1 MNDLAHLPSIE
12 LSPRGARLHR
22 VGAERGAATLV
33 AGRGSE
39 APTTLAALQRE
50 YAFRAALHPDWAAIP
65 EAMQPAGEGA
75 LLLLRDPGGR
85 LLREVADRPLPVAD
99 FLRLARAVATAVEGM
114 HEARVVHRA
123 LSPDRIFIDEAV
135 DHATLTGFGYALR
148 LDAPGPQGDEA
159 LAWDDSCFDYMA
171 PELGA
176 RMNVDVDARAD
187 LYALGC
193 IFHELLTG
201 APPLTG
207 VDTAARIH
215 AHATRRPAPPHESRP
230 ELPAQLS
237 RIVMRLLEK
246 SPDQRYADAA
256 GLLADLRSC
265 DELLRRDG
273 RIPEFAIDAGAAIAA
288 VRDDGPLVG
297 RDDELAQL
305 RLLHERVLAGDGAQT
320 GWVWG
325 APGIGKSA
333 LLREAVARMGATSGG
348 STTGGAPLVAIG
360 KCAAARGGMPF
371 DCLSRALEPLMQG
384 VLGSADIEFDVWRD
398 RLRLATEPVGATVAG
413 LVPGLRQILGLPGDT
428 QAPALAD
435 AALIFEREIVL
446 RAMARLIAC
455 FARPERPLVLLIDD
469 LQWADVDTLQVLERL
484 VLDHAQAP
492 LLLLGSVRAKDPR
505 DLEDDPHEAHPLRA
519 TPLFQQPDAL
529 HLTVRPLEPVAA
541 RELVARALQQDADQ
555 LDELTALI
563 ESWTGRNPF
572 FIRRLLARLVHERL
586 LAYDA
591 GSARWTWEIDRIAA
605 HPAVRD
611 VGELLSGEL
620 AAMPEATRAVL
631 HTLACLGD
639 HAKDCLLAFCA
650 GADETTLAE
659 TLAPALA
666 AGFVVDEGDHWAF
679 LHDHVREAV
688 YAALPTAD
696 RAALH
701 LDLGRRLMTVGSG
714 IEQALRG
721 EGPTSAKAAKA
732 ERPVFSIAAQIN
744 LAASG
749 ATAAIDAD
757 ERRRFALINLEAG
770 RRAKAAT
777 AHHSALEFLGW
788 ALHWFGDEQTSADA
802 QEASLLCGEAEF
814 MTGALEAAE
823 GRLAALQ
830 GMAGEGLFGADVAR
844 LRVALY
850 TTLGRFDLALDVG
863 FAFLARAGIEVPRR
877 PDDAEVDAEHQGLSA
892 WLDRH
897 GVAALREIPADTDP
911 LRRAIVDIFADLLPP
926 AMYSNQ
932 NLEDLML
939 MRLVGL
945 ALANGH
951 TDASVNGYVCM
962 IRVLGERYGDYRRS
976 REFGELALHLVEAHG
991 LRRYQQRVHH
1001 TYATF
1006 VVPWTAPARAAREH
1020 HLRAFDIATRVGD
1033 HTFALYCGRNQAT
1046 GMLFAGD
1053 FLEDVRQTVDRALQ
1067 RARDANFKL
1076 VVDALLA
1083 QRSLLAVLQDQEPG
1097 RSDPRAQQMAEP
1109 VEGAPTTLVD
1119 FAYWVYRLQAGL
1131 LFGDLDE
1138 ALEARRRAEACQ
1150 RAGRSFAEYADLP
1163 FYGALALLRVSDR
1176 DEAQEAALRRHVAAL
1191 DTWAADCPENFGAR
1205 RALVLAEQAR
1215 ALGHATEAAELYA
1228 SAVAQARR
1236 HGFAQVEALAAELA
1250 AEFHADQGR
1259 EIESRAYLR
1268 HALAAWQRWGASAKA
1283 RELLQRHA
1291 ELREADQ
1298 PAAPTSR
1305 LHQLDVQAVLRI
1317 THALASDIVP
1327 ERLVETT
1334 LRTALESAGA
1344 DYGALALLRDGQW
1357 IVRARARI
1365 DGDQLVV
1372 TQEPAP
1378 FSGEV
1383 LPVSIAQAVARTQQP
1398 VQHDDARDAP
1408 ALAQDDYVQRARP
1421 RSLLCVPMMRYARLI
1436 GVLYLENSLAPR
1448 VFTAAKAELLEVI
1461 ASQAAFS
1468 LENTRLYEE
1477 LVDQNRQRAEAE
1489 ERLRNA
1495 LQELARASRL
1505 KAMGELV
1512 ASIVH
1517 EIGQP
1522 LSAIDTS
1529 ASAAGRWLRRPEPDI
1544 GEALAMIS
1552 HVSLSAKR
1560 AKSIIQ
1566 GLRAMARK
1574 AEPQF
1579 AEVDLGE
1586 ALRECATLVGGSL
1599 AELGV
1604 TLSVT
1609 GPTRPCPV
1617 RGDRVQLQQVAINLL
1632 MNGAEAMSD
1641 LPTDLRRL
1649 SMQWAVTRPDLVEV
1663 VIEDRGVGIAA
1674 DAVRQVLEPFFTTK
1688 SHGMGMGLAICKSIV
1703 DAHSGTLSFD
1713 PGSVGG
1719 TRVTLSL
1726 PSFGANPPSE

>member
-12 LSPRGARLHR
+12 LSPHGPRLHR
-22 VGAERGAATLV
+22 VSPAAGAATLV

-39 APTTLAALQRE
+39 APATLAVLQRE

-65 EAMQPAGEGA
+65 ESMQPAGEGA

-85 LLREVADRPLPVAD
+85 LLRELVGAPLPAED
-99 FLRLARAVATAVEGM
+99 FLRLALAITTAVEGM
-114 HEARVVHRA
+114 HGAAVIHRA
-123 LSPDRIFIDEAV
+123 LSPDRIFIDGPAAR
-135 DHATLTGFGYALR
+135 ATLTGFGFALR
-148 LDAPGPQGDEA
+148 LGAPGPQADET

-201 APPLTG
+201 APPFEG
-207 VDTAARIH
+207 ADTAARVH

-230 ELPAQLS
+230 DLPAQLS

-246 SPDQRYADAA
+246 SPDQRYADAN

-265 DELLRRDG
+265 DELLRRHG
-273 RIPEFAIDAGAAIAA
+273 EIPDFALDARAAIAA

-297 RDDELAQL
+297 RDDELVQL

-325 APGIGKSA
+325 PPGIGKSS
-333 LLREAVARMGATSGG
+333 LLREAVARMGAGPGTA
-348 STTGGAPLVAIG
+348 APLVATG
-360 KCAAARGGMPF
+360 KCTAARGGLPF
-371 DCLSRALEPLMQG
+371 DCLSRALEPLLQR
-384 VLGSADIEFDVWRD
+384 VLGSSDIEFDVWRD
-398 RLRLATEPVGATVAG
+398 RLRVATEPVGATVAG
-413 LVPGLRQILGLPGDT
+413 LVPGLRQILGLPADA
-428 QAPALAD
+428 QAPAMAD

-484 VLDHAQAP
+484 LIDRAQAP
-492 LLLLGSVRAKDPR
+492 LLVLGSVRSQESPDVQ
-505 DLEDDPHEAHPLRA
+505 DGHPLRA
-519 TPLFQQPDAL
+519 TPLFQRPDAL
-529 HLTVRPLEPVAA
+529 HLRVSPLEAGAA

-555 LDELTALI
+555 LGELIALI

-572 FIRRLLARLVHERL
+572 FIRRLLARLVHEQL
-586 LAYDA
+586 LSYDA
-591 GSARWTWEIDRIAA
+591 ESARWTWAIERIAA
-605 HPAVRD
+605 HPAMRD
-611 VGELLSGEL
+611 VGELLADEL
-620 AAMPEATRAVL
+620 TALPDATRALL

-639 HAKDCLLAFCA
+639 HAKDCLLAFSA
-650 GADETTLAE
+650 GIDESMLAE
-659 TLAPALA
+659 TLAPAVA
-666 AGFVVDEGDHWAF
+666 AGFVADEGDHWAF
-679 LHDHVREAV
+679 IHDHVREAV
-688 YAALPTAD
+688 HVALPTAQ

-701 LDLGRRLMTVGSG
+701 LDIARRLMTVGTG
-714 IEQALRG
+714 VVQADGR
-721 EGPTSAKAAKA
+721 TAAKAAMA
-732 ERPVFSIAAQIN
+732 EPPVFSIAAQAN
-744 LAASG
+744 LAAP
-749 ATAAIDAD
+749 AVTDAA

-770 RRAKAAT
+770 KRAKAAT

-802 QEASLLCGEAEF
+802 LEASLLCGEAEF

-830 GMAGEGLFGADVAR
+830 GMAGDGLFGTDVAR

-863 FAFLARAGIEVPRR
+863 FAFLARAGIELPRR
-877 PDDAEVDAEHQGLSA
+877 PTDAQVDEEHQRLRG
-892 WLDRH
+892 WLDER
-897 GVAALREIPADTDP
+897 GVAGLRHIGADTDP

-926 AMYSNQ
+926 AMYSDQ

-939 MRLVGL
+939 MRMVGL
-945 ALANGH
+945 AVANGH

-962 IRVLGERYGDYRRS
+962 IRVLGERYGDYGRS
-976 REFGELALHLVEAHG
+976 REFGELALHLIEDRG

-1006 VVPWTAPARAAREH
+1006 VVPWTAPARVAREH

-1083 QRSLLAVLQDQEPG
+1083 QRSLLAALQDGEPG
-1097 RSDPRAQQMAEP
+1097 RDHADLQAARPGDAERMAEP
-1109 VEGAPTTLVD
+1109 VESAPATLVD

-1131 LFGDLDE
+1131 LFGDLPE

-1163 FYGALALLRVSDR
+1163 FYGALALLRLRER
-1176 DEAQEAALRRHVAAL
+1176 DDAQEAALRRHVAAL
-1191 DTWAADCPENFGAR
+1191 DTWAADCAENFGAR

-1250 AEFHADQGR
+1250 AGFHADQHR

-1268 HALAAWQRWGASAKA
+1268 HALAAWQRWGAVAKA
-1283 RELLQRHA
+1283 RDLLQRHP
-1291 ELREADQ
+1291 ELNDADQ

-1334 LRTALESAGA
+1334 MRTALESAGA

-1357 IVRARARI
+1357 IVRARARLN
-1365 DGDQLVV
+1365 DDELVV

-1378 FSGEV
+1378 FSPEV
-1383 LPVSIAQAVARTQQP
+1383 LPVSIAHAVARTQHA

-1408 ALAQDDYVQRARP
+1408 ALAQDDYVMRAKP

-1448 VFTAAKAELLEVI
+1448 VFTTAKAELLEVI

-1544 GEALAMIS
+1544 GEALTMIS

-1579 AEVDLGE
+1579 AEVDLGD

-1609 GPTRPCPV
+1609 GPTMPCPV

-1649 SMQWAVTRPDLVEV
+1649 SLQWAVTRPDLVEV
-1663 VIEDRGVGIAA
+1663 VVEDRGVGIAA

-1703 DAHSGTLSFD
+1703 DAHGGALSFD
-1713 PGSVGG
+1713 PGAIGG

-1726 PSFGANPPSE
+1726 PSFGASPQQEG

>member
-22 VGAERGAATLV
+22 VHPERGAATLV

-39 APTTLAALQRE
+39 APATLATLQRE

-65 EAMQPAGEGA
+65 ESMLPAGEGA

-85 LLREVADRPLPVAD
+85 LLSERVEGQGPLAAAD
-99 FLRLARAVATAVEGM
+99 FLRLARAIASAVAGM
-114 HEARVVHRA
+114 HAAGVIHRA
-123 LSPDRIFIDEAV
+123 LSPDRIFIDEPAER
-135 DHATLTGFGYALR
+135 ATLTGFGFALR
-148 LDAPGPQGDEA
+148 LDERGARADET

-201 APPLTG
+201 APPFEG

-246 SPDQRYADAA
+246 SPDQRYADAG

-265 DELLRRDG
+265 DELLRRHG
-273 RIPEFAIDAGAAIAA
+273 GIPDFALDAGAAIAA

-297 RDDELAQL
+297 RGDELAQL
-305 RLLHERVLAGDGAQT
+305 RLLHERVLAGDGART

-325 APGIGKSA
+325 APGIGKSS
-333 LLREAVARMGATSGG
+333 LLREAVARMGAAPGG
-348 STTGGAPLVAIG
+348 VAPLVATG
-360 KCAAARGGMPF
+360 KCAAARGGLPF
-371 DCLSRALEPLMQG
+371 DCLSRALEPLLQL
-384 VLGSADIEFDVWRD
+384 VLGSPDIEFDVWRD
-398 RLRLATEPVGATVAG
+398 RLRQATEPVGATVAG
-413 LVPGLRQILGLPGDT
+413 LVPGLRQILSLPEDA

-484 VLDHAQAP
+484 LIDHAQAP
-492 LLLLGSVRAKDPR
+492 LLVLGSVRAQ
-505 DLEDDPHEAHPLRA
+505 ESQEAHPLRA

-529 HLTVRPLEPVAA
+529 HLSLRPLDTAA
-541 RELVARALQQDADQ
+541 AGELVARALQQDADQ
-555 LDELTALI
+555 LGELIALI

-572 FIRRLLARLVHERL
+572 FIRRLLARLVSERL

-591 GSARWTWEIDRIAA
+591 ATARWTWAIERIAA

-611 VGELLSGEL
+611 VGELLAGEL
-620 AAMPEATRAVL
+620 TALPAPTRALL

-639 HAKDCLLAFCA
+639 RAADCLLAFSA
-650 GADETTLAE
+650 GLDETALAE
-659 TLAPALA
+659 LLAPAVA
-666 AGFVVDEGDHWAF
+666 TGFVASERDHWAF
-679 LHDHVREAV
+679 VHDHVREAV
-688 YAALPTAD
+688 HAALPTAQ

-701 LDLGRRLMTVGSG
+701 LDIARRLMTVGTG
-714 IEQALRG
+714 VVLGDGRTA
-721 EGPTSAKAAKA
+721 AKAAMA
-732 ERPVFSIAAQIN
+732 ERPVFSIATQVN
-744 LAASG
+744 LAAP
-749 ATAAIDAD
+749 AVDDVA
-757 ERRRFALINLEAG
+757 ERRRFALINLDAG

-788 ALHWFGDEQTSADA
+788 ALHWFGDEQASADA
-802 QEASLLCGEAEF
+802 LEASLLCGEAEF

-830 GMAGEGLFGADVAR
+830 GMAGDGLFGADVAR

-863 FAFLARAGIEVPRR
+863 FAFLARAGIVLPRR
-877 PDDAEVDAEHQGLSA
+877 PSDAQVDDEHRRLRT
-892 WLDRH
+892 WLDER
-897 GVAALREIPADTDP
+897 GVAGLRDIPADTDP

-926 AMYSNQ
+926 AMYSDQ

-939 MRLVGL
+939 MRMVGL
-945 ALANGH
+945 AVAHGH

-962 IRVLGERYGDYRRS
+962 IRVLGERYGDYARS
-976 REFGELALHLVEAHG
+976 REFGELALHLIDAHG

-1006 VVPWTAPARAAREH
+1006 VVPWTAPARSAREH
-1020 HLRAFDIATRVGD
+1020 HLRAFEIATRVGD

-1083 QRSLLAVLQDQEPG
+1083 QRSLLAVLQDGDAPREPAAS
-1097 RSDPRAQQMAEP
+1097 RSASVVEAERMAEP

-1119 FAYWVYRLQAGL
+1119 FAYWVYRLQIGL
-1131 LFGDLDE
+1131 LFGDLAE

-1163 FYGALALLRVSDR
+1163 FYGALALLRVRER
-1176 DEAQEAALRRHVAAL
+1176 DAAQEDALRRHVAAL
-1191 DTWAADCPENFGAR
+1191 DTWAADCAENFGAR

-1215 ALGHATEAAELYA
+1215 ALGHVTEAAELYA

-1250 AEFHADQGR
+1250 AGFHADQRR

-1268 HALAAWQRWGASAKA
+1268 HALAAWQRWGAAAKA
-1283 RELLQRHA
+1283 RELLQRHP
-1291 ELREADQ
+1291 ELRDADQ
-1298 PAAPTSR
+1298 PSAPTSR

-1334 LRTALESAGA
+1334 MRTALEAAGA

-1357 IVRARARI
+1357 IVRARARLS
-1365 DGDQLVV
+1365 GEELAV

-1383 LPVSIAQAVARTQQP
+1383 LPVAIAHAVARTQHA
-1398 VQHDDARDAP
+1398 VHHDDAREVP

-1448 VFTAAKAELLEVI
+1448 VFTTAKAELLEVI

-1529 ASAAGRWLRRPEPDI
+1529 ASAAGRWLRRAEPDI
-1544 GEALAMIS
+1544 GEALSMIS

-1579 AEVDLGE
+1579 SEVDLGD

-1632 MNGAEAMSD
+1632 MNGAEAMTD

-1649 SMQWAVTRPDLVEV
+1649 SMQWSVTRPDLVEV
-1663 VIEDRGVGIAA
+1663 LIEDRGVGIAV

-1688 SHGMGMGLAICKSIV
+1688 AHGMGMGLAICKSIV
-1703 DAHSGTLSFD
+1703 DAHGGSLSFA
-1713 PGSVGG
+1713 PGDVGG

-1726 PSFGANPPSE
+1726 PSFGATPQQEG